1 MYAKIALGNV
11 RKSFRDF
18 SVFFLTLAFGVCVFY
33 AFGSIT
39 DQAAVIQMAEDQ
51 RRMVQSLTSILSGLS
66 VFVVIIL
73 GFLVVYANRFL
84 IRRRKREFGIYLT
97 LGMDTR
103 HVAWIIVI
111 ETLAVGVV
119 ALGVGLLL
127 GVALSQVM
135 MYVTAGLFEAM
146 IKGFAFAFSPS
157 AALSTVAC
165 FAGIFLVTL
174 VFNVSTVSRYKLI
187 DLINADKVS
196 EKVRLRSL
204 PLSVAL
210 FVVSLVLIGVAYKT
224 LLEHGMMEEG
234 PYFALATGL
243 VTVGTLL
250 FFFSISGFLLRALQA
265 SPRAYL
271 SGLNMFVMR
280 QLNSRVN
287 TAWLSISLVCAM
299 LFIAICGVCTGFSVA
314 TGMNESLAA
323 GTRYDMSLVSYPT
336 GLAGSYQEGPAAE
349 DGYDAVARMRADI
362 PDFDELFSAA
372 VQVNQYQRDAQD
384 QPLVT
389 PTLNELVITTDYES
403 NATAET
409 LVQSQTDQSL
419 TLVPVSQ
426 YNALA
431 QMAGEKTV
439 ELAEDECLLWNDM
452 PSINDF
458 WAAVCAQNP
467 EVTACGR
474 TLHFVED
481 PLVGLPFADTAASG
495 TVTGALI
502 VPDDVIPEGLGPS
515 MTSVNLMYNGS
526 REEVEPVASV
536 VVREAY
542 EDIIGQGET
551 VKAWPVWNLVTA
563 QGLLDQ
569 SSGTTVVV
577 TYLAIYIGVILLVCC
592 ATVLALQQ
600 LSEAA
605 DNVGRYRVLAE
616 LGAERH
622 MIDRA
627 LLAQIGVY
635 FLFPLVVA
643 VAHAAVA
650 LSVVNDIVALL
661 TGYQIGTALVGTVC
675 FVVVLYGGYFLV
687 TYLTSRSMVSRSG
700 GASSR

>member
-1 MYAKIALGNV
+1 M
-11 RKSFRDF
+11 
-18 SVFFLTLAFGVCVFY
+18 CVFY

-39 DQAAVIQMAEDQ
+39 DQAAVIQMGEVQ
-51 RRMVQSLTSILSGLS
+51 HRMVQALTDILSGVS
-66 VFVVIIL
+66 VFVVVIL

-84 IRRRKREFGIYLT
+84 IRRRKREFGVYLT
-97 LGMDTR
+97 LGMDIR
-103 HVAWIIVI
+103 HVSLIIVI

-119 ALGVGLLL
+119 ALVAGLAL

-135 MYVTAGLFEAM
+135 MYVTAGLFEAT
-146 IKGFAFAFSPS
+146 IKGFVFAFSPS
-157 AALSTVAC
+157 ACVNTVAC

-210 FVVSLVLIGVAYKT
+210 FLVSLVLIGVAYAT

-250 FFFSISGFLLRALQA
+250 FFFSISGFLLRALQT

-280 QLNSRVN
+280 QLNSRIN

-314 TGMNESLAA
+314 TGMNEALVA

-336 GLAGSYQEGPAAE
+336 GMIGERNAQGPAAA
-349 DGYDAVARMRADI
+349 DGYDAISRLRADI
-362 PDFDELFSAA
+362 PDFDEIFRDA
-372 VQVNQYQRDAQD
+372 VQVNTYDLDASGE
-384 QPLVT
+384 PLVDVT
-389 PTLNELVITTDYES
+389 VEDLAEGTDYAGNATMDQMLQGSSATNLVI
-403 NATAET
+403 
-409 LVQSQTDQSL
+409 
-419 TLVPVSQ
+419 VPVSQ
-426 YNALA
+426 YNALCA
-431 QMAGEKTV
+431 MVGEPGLDLG
-439 ELAEDECLLWNDM
+439 ENGCAFWNDM
-452 PSINDF
+452 SALNDF
-458 WAAVCAQNP
+458 WEAAAEQNP
-467 EVTACGR
+467 EVVVQGR
-474 TLHFVED
+474 TLTFVED
-481 PLVGLPFADTAASG
+481 AVVSIPFSDSGASG
-495 TVTGALI
+495 TVSGAII
-502 VPDDVIPEGLGPS
+502 VPDELVPEGLGPS
-515 MTSVNLMYNGS
+515 MTVVNLMYNGT
-526 REEVEPVASV
+526 REEMNERAC
-536 VVREAY
+536 EAIDTTY
-542 EDIIGQGET
+542 AGVMGNET
-551 VKAWPVWNLVTA
+551 INGWPVWNPINA

-616 LGAERH
+616 LGAERR
-622 MIDRA
+622 IISRA

-661 TGYQIGTALVGTVC
+661 TGYQIGTALVGTVI
-675 FVVVLYGGYFLV
+675 FVVALYGGYFLV
-687 TYLTSRSMVSRSG
+687 TYLTSRSMIVRSG
-700 GASSR
+700 GGYRP